1 MATMMAEI
9 VYGTKE
15 EGHVMSEKVTQ
26 LASSVYSEFE
36 KMIKK
41 YDEDVVKELMP
52 LVVGILESLDQ
63 AFTDKQEADV
73 ESELLKED
81 NEQLLTQYEREK
93 QLRKSA
99 DQKFLETED
108 ENEEY
113 RKQTEEKIESLESI
127 VRMMEL
133 KNKNATDHI
142 NRMDEKESE
151 MKKEYNKVHERYT
164 ELMRTHMDY
173 MERAKML
180 MGTDRIAEMAN
191 SPRTSIDK
199 GSRRRS
205 SSYGFVKSPQ
215 ISPYEKGM
223 FQLPNLK
230 PVGSVNLTGNTPH
243 RSGTGSPPDAS
254 AFDMMSPRSSN
265 VSIKSELSD
274 LESPD
279 INSNTGRRV
288 VMTTKTID
296 KEQNTDRIDVREFAT
311 GTKAEGEKKNIPAT
325 LQNTEPQ
332 SSQTKADI
340 DTTVDKPGA
349 VSTDTETDKPGSAE
363 IAETT
368 GTQSEV
374 GSGDTAYTADAER
387 VNESEKPVKE
397 DTKSSTES
405 EVSERLTSV
414 DSEIPKTET
423 SVASTEAQ
431 SQVQEVGEAKT
442 TPGEKTKMKKL
453 SVKGGKKVRKSDER
467 KAASS
472 PPEPLSPVF
481 DENDFTYEEDA
492 IPGLDDTI
500 AHIVATTP
508 ELEDMEESMESSVS
522 NHRHKRNDASIF
534 EELADQDAD
543 LIGDVDYGAD
553 ITDSDEERED
563 RNSTVSDNFFGMSR
577 ELENLILENTELL
590 ATKNALN
597 IVKDDLIAK
606 VDELSSEHEIFR
618 EEINS
623 LRAVKDKLQG
633 RIKELEDDLKKA
645 KEEMEK
651 KTQQQQE
658 AENEDDVP
666 MAQRK
671 RFTRVEMARVLMER
685 NQYKER
691 LMELQEAVRWTEM
704 IRATREHPEIAQS
717 KKKSSIW
724 NFSKSVVISRKATF
738 VRFLALWLWYI
749 VPVIIHF
756 FGNLFSSPN
765 KPTKRPLPVAMI
777 KYNAPTTNVQP
788 VGDPNQKHRSKYL
801 GDKSKA
807 YDFLQDDL
815 QKSLGEPIVT
825 QPDTSERAKKER
837 EKERKEQYKQVR
849 AHVKKD
855 DGRMQAYGWS
865 LPAKFQPQ
873 LPTASAVKSTVP
885 VPVPVYCRPLLESE
899 QGIKIWCAAGVNLT
913 GGRTKDGGSI
923 VGASVF
929 YSNPGEEEPA
939 KPRNGDEVGKV
950 EQELQDHENN
960 LRRGEKEQL
969 SSLVWICTSTTVG
982 SSVSVIDANN
992 PGDILETF
1000 RVSTTPILCIASV
1013 PGALE
1018 SDYPVDEDILKADSY
1033 PHYPDP
1039 TPSSGAQ
1046 GVGDEKREG
1055 EEAGIGGVSFVQC
1068 ATGSSA
1074 EGKSGDASPVGR
1086 SPQGS
1091 RDVSPS
1097 PTNLPEAVA
1106 QSLNKDTAS
1115 NHSGST
1121 CSLSDQKSSMGSRSS
1136 LNKRASLDSIIGK
1149 RFSQGSIYSI
1159 GESSQPTV
1167 FKAKGEPVNSG
1178 AATPDLS
1185 GRTSHRLLKDPSGLV
1200 KDGINSLASG
1210 NDLQAEEVE
1219 KMGSVLP
1226 TMWLGAQSGSL
1237 YVHSSVSQW
1246 RRCLHSVKLRDS
1258 ILNIVHVKGRVLV
1271 ALADGTVAI
1280 FHRHPAGQWD
1290 LENYHL
1296 LDLGKPHHSIRCMT
1310 VIANK
1315 HVWCGY
1321 RNKVHVVDPQNMSIA
1336 KSFDAHPRKES
1347 QVRQLAWVGDG
1358 VWVSIRLDSTLRL
1371 YHAYTYQHLQDV
1383 DIEPY
1388 VSKMLGT
1395 GKLGFSFVR
1404 ITSMLVSCNRLW
1416 IGTGNGVI
1424 ISVPLSE
1431 NNKQAVS
1438 MGSSMHRPGGL
1449 VRVYTDSKTDSV
1461 TPASFIPY
1469 CTMAQAQLS
1478 FHGHR
1483 DAVKFFVAVPGKK
1496 RKGLSQ
1502 ASYNVDRQAE
1512 EMESPTDDGSRLVLS
1527 GGEGYVDFRIVFN
1540 LRIPKAR
1547 RILGDGDDD
1556 AILGGD
1562 TGEEKE
1568 EKTSLSKGERSHLI
1582 VWEVG
1587 SPE

>member
-311 GTKAEGEKKNIPAT
+311 GT
-325 LQNTEPQ
+325 
-332 SSQTKADI
+332 S
-340 DTTVDKPGA
+340 
-349 VSTDTETDKPGSAE
+349 
-363 IAETT
+363 
-368 GTQSEV
+368 
-374 GSGDTAYTADAER
+374 
-387 VNESEKPVKE
+387 
-397 DTKSSTES
+397 
-405 EVSERLTSV
+405 
-414 DSEIPKTET
+414 
-423 SVASTEAQ
+423 
-431 SQVQEVGEAKT
+431 
-442 TPGEKTKMKKL
+442 
-453 SVKGGKKVRKSDER
+453 
-467 KAASS
+467 
-472 PPEPLSPVF
+472 
-481 DENDFTYEEDA
+481 
-492 IPGLDDTI
+492 LDDTI

-553 ITDSDEERED
+553 ITGRAVNPADYASSDSDEERED